1 VQVKVTVLRDVTP
14 FASLIEQQ
22 TRGASVA
29 LPNSMFDRWVEAS
42 DSILLNAIPVYWKG
56 DSNRGNAE
64 SDRPAGTE

>member
-1 VQVKVTVLRDVTP
+1 VKVTVLRDVTP

-22 TRGASVA
+22 SKGVAVA
-29 LPNSMFDRWVEAS
+29 LPNSMFDRWVEGS

-56 DSNRGNAE
+56 DGARGTAE